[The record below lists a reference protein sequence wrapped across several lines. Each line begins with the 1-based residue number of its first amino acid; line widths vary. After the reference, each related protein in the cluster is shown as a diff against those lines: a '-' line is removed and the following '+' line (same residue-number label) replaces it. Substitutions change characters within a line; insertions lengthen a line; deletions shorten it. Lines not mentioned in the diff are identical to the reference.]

1 MNFMNQLIV
10 LFFLLLVKRAN
21 SVESPIAPL
30 SSSFF
35 KVNNWTSLVNW
46 ENGNKTDTFAEL
58 FELIEG
64 GDEKSIGKVYEN
76 GNLYNDI
83 QDVSLCQRRFF
94 QIKVNGGES
103 ASYPLI
109 WSPPIYHNVSFT

>member
-1 MNFMNQLIV
+1 MNSMNQLIMF
-10 LFFLLLVKRAN
+10 FFLLLVRRAT
-21 SVESPIAPL
+21 SAESPIAPL

-35 KVNNWTSLVNW
+35 KIKNWTGLVNW
-46 ENGNKTDTFAEL
+46 ENGKKTNIFAEL

-64 GDEKSIGKVYEN
+64 ADKKLIGKVDEN

-83 QDVSLCQRRFF
+83 QDVSLCQRRVF

-103 ASYPLI
+103 ASYPLV
-109 WSPPIYHNVSFT
+109 WNPPSYHNVSFT